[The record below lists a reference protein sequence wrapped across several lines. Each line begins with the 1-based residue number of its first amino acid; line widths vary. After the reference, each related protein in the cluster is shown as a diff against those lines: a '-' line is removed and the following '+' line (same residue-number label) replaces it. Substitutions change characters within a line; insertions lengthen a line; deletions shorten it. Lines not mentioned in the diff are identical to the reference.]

1 MMIKHMLKII
11 WNRKQSNLFIF
22 LEILFSFLVLTLI
35 SIMSLYY
42 YHKYTQPMGFSIE
55 NVWNIE
61 ARDLGSI
68 LEEGSEERA
77 ETLKQYM
84 NTLKGMDEVTAV
96 GLISH
101 IYTGVTM
108 SMNIYQY
115 KNRTEPGQQYLLDD
129 ECLEVLDI
137 DVIQG
142 RWFDKSDDGAGIVS
156 IIINKRLRD
165 EFFSGEDP
173 IGKIIEIPG
182 NDGNTP
188 LRVVG
193 VLSDFRL
200 HGPLFR
206 LMPVVLRRQH
216 VNDRLPPYVTQLIVK
231 TRPDVKAEFK
241 VKLLDALQPI
251 ERSWSID
258 ISGYEEA
265 HERHIRNQMQVIY
278 FLAVIATS
286 MVAMAVL
293 GLIAVLWQNVRKRI
307 QEIGLRRAKG
317 ATIMHIFQQIAGEF
331 LIVSTFAIGLGLFLI
346 VQFQYF
352 DVLSF
357 IPDKVYYL
365 GMAIS
370 VGVVYILTILITI
383 YPSMSAARIQPAEAL
398 HYE

>member
-61 ARDLGSI
+61 ARDLGNI
-68 LEEGSEERA
+68 LEGGSEERA

-108 SMNIYQY
+108 SMSTYQY
-115 KNRTEPGQQYLLDD
+115 KNRTEGTQQYLLDD
-129 ECLEVLDI
+129 ECLDVLDI

-142 RWFDKSDDGAGIVS
+142 RWFDKSDDGTGIAP

-173 IGKIIEIPG
+173 IGKIIETPW
-182 NDGNTP
+182 NDVNSQ

-193 VLSDFRL
+193 VVSDFRL
-200 HGPLFR
+200 HGPFFR
-206 LMPVVLRRQH
+206 LIPVVLHRQH
-216 VNDRLPPYVTQLIVK
+216 VNDRLGPYLTQLIVK

-265 HERHIRNQMQVIY
+265 HERHIRNQMQGIY
-278 FLAVIATS
+278 FLAVIAIS

-331 LIVSTFAIGLGLFLI
+331 LIVSTFSIALGLFLI
-346 VQFQYF
+346 AQFQYS

>member
-1 MMIKHMLKII
+1 MIKHMLKII
-11 WNRKQSNLFIF
+11 WNKKQSNLFIF

-55 NVWNIE
+55 SVWSIE
-61 ARDLGSI
+61 AREIGS
-68 LEEGSEERA
+68 LVAGEPEKRA

-101 IYTGVTM
+101 IYTSISSQTD
-108 SMNIYQY
+108 SYEY
-115 KNRTEPGQQYLLDD
+115 ENRTVSGVRAFLLDD
-129 ECLEVLDI
+129 GCLDVLNVDMI
-137 DVIQG
+137 RG
-142 RWFDKSDDGAGIVS
+142 RWFDKSDDGAGIAP
-156 IIINKRLRD
+156 IIINSKLR
-165 EFFSGEDP
+165 EELFPEEDP
-173 IGKIIEIPG
+173 IGKIVERP
-182 NDGNTP
+182 N
-188 LRVVG
+188 LRIVG
-193 VLSDFRL
+193 VVSDFR
-200 HGPLFR
+200 HYGPFDGLR
-206 LMPVVLRRQH
+206 PVALQRQH
-216 VNDRLPPYVTQLIVK
+216 VNDGLPPFFKQLIIK

-258 ISGYEEA
+258 ISRYEEA
-265 HERHIRNQMQVIY
+265 HERHIKNQMQGIY
-278 FLAVIATS
+278 FLAVIAVA
-286 MVAMAVL
+286 MVTMAVL
-293 GLIAVLWQNVRKRI
+293 GLIAVLWQNVRRRI

-317 ATIMHIFQQIAGEF
+317 ATVMNIFQQIAGEF
-331 LIVSTFAIGLGLFLI
+331 LIVSTFAIALGLFLI
-346 VQFQYF
+346 AQFQYF

-370 VGVVYILTILITI
+370 VGVVYILTILITL
-383 YPSMSAARIQPAEAL
+383 YPSMSAARMQPAEAL